1 MVIDK
6 KKYRVP
12 KIVAA
17 HQRPPLWLYLVLVLL
32 ILGGVSW
39 LAYQQGDSGIAEG
52 FARLQ
57 SGGKGR
63 IERLEQERNDLK
75 RELAMVK
82 QAAEVDREA
91 LLAIRDKIKGLQSER
106 LKMEEEL
113 AFLRGI
119 VTTSSKKEVLRV
131 QNFKLQPGL
140 EEQQYIYTYT
150 VSQVI
155 NSGSV
160 VKGKIEMSFSGLKGG
175 QATQLELKQLSE
187 EKLSSHKMR
196 FRYFQNVEGK
206 LRLPKDFQPAKIK
219 IEVKPTGSKLAP
231 VSETFNWPP
240 VS

>member
-1 MVIDK
+1 MGIE

-17 HQRPPLWLYLVLVLL
+17 HERSPLWQRLGVLL
-32 ILGGVSW
+32 LVLGGVAW
-39 LAYQQGDSGIAEG
+39 LAYQQGGNGLAQG

-57 SGGKGR
+57 SGGKDR
-63 IERLEQERNDLK
+63 IELLEQERNELK

-82 QAAEVDREA
+82 QAADVDREA
-91 LLAIRDKIKGLQSER
+91 LLAIREKIKTMQSER

-113 AFLRGI
+113 AFLKGI
-119 VTTSSKKEVLRV
+119 VSTSSKKQVLRV
-131 QNFKLQPGL
+131 QNFKLEPGL
-140 EEQQYIYTYT
+140 EDQQYVYKYT

-155 NSGSV
+155 NSGGV
-160 VKGKIEMSFSGLKGG
+160 VKGKIEMSFTGLKDG
-175 QATQLELKQLSE
+175 QTTLLKLEQLSE

-206 LRLPKDFQPAKIK
+206 LRLPKDFQPATIT
-219 IEVKPTGSKLAP
+219 IEVKPTGSRLAP
-231 VSETFNWPP
+231 VSESYNWSP